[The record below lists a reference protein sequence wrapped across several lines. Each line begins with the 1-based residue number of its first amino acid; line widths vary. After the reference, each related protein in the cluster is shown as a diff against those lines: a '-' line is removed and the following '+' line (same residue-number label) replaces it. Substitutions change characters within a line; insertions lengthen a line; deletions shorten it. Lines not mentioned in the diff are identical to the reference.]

1 MSFNLSGWSIRK
13 PVPTIVLFII
23 LTVFGWMSFTQLGI
37 DASPNIDIPAVS
49 VRVTQPGAG
58 PAELE
63 SQVTKKVEDAIAGLG
78 NIDNITSTVNDGVSS
93 TVVNFV
99 LGTDSDRATNDVRN
113 AISQIRQNLPADINE
128 PVVQRLEF
136 AGGPIMTYAVVSDKR
151 SVEDLSY
158 LVDQDIS
165 RALLSVQGVA
175 QVRRVGGVDREIRV
189 DLDPGSLQA
198 LGITATQVND
208 QIRAFNINLPG
219 GRGEIGGSEQSI
231 RTLGSAA
238 NVEVLKSYEINLPNG
253 GSTTLASLGKVT
265 NGYAEARSAA
275 LFNGKPVVAFQILR
289 STGSTLV
296 TVEEG
301 VRKEVEKLEKTL
313 PNDIDLPLIFTRA
326 TTIRDSYKSTIDDLI
341 SASVLAVVVI
351 MLFLQNWRATL
362 ITALALPLSI
372 IPTFAVQ
379 KMLGYT
385 LNSMTLLALAL
396 AIGNLVD
403 DAVVEI
409 ENMDRH
415 IDMGKNPFQAALD
428 SSAEVGLAVIASSA
442 TIIAVFLPV
451 AFMGGVPGQFFQSF
465 GVTVAISTIF
475 STLVARTV
483 TPMLGAY
490 LLNKKIGNDEEE
502 IGDRKQKKVKNKF
515 TFSIFPFIRSKPPTK
530 TSQSSATK
538 TSNSSIKTSQPS
550 ATKTSNSSIKTNQ
563 PSATKFHPYRNLL
576 KWSLRHKLTTLALA
590 IAFFVASLMLI
601 PLIPK
606 GFVDSGDLGLSSVS
620 VELPPGST
628 LQDTTEVVQ
637 QAKSIIA
644 KNPTVNSILATIG
657 TNASGSGGVNQGTIS
672 IQLKPKEERP
682 KKDGK
687 TISQSDFEKELRPQ
701 FRQIPGARISFES
714 QGGRGG
720 RKDLSIVLKSENPD
734 LLIQTAND
742 LEKQMRSVPG
752 LVEVLS
758 SASLVKP
765 EILVIPDPARAA
777 DLGVTVQAIA
787 RTASL
792 ATIGD
797 NPSNLAKFNLP
808 DRQIPIRIQIDP
820 KSRNDID
827 TIKNL
832 QVPTK
837 NNTLVPLISVA
848 DIKFGS
854 GPSQINRFDRSRQV
868 SVEANLEGIALGQ
881 AVAAVKQLPAMNPL
895 PPGVVQQPAG
905 DAKIM
910 GDIFG
915 RFGSALSLAI
925 LCIYAILVLL
935 YNNFLYPI
943 AIMAALPLSLGGALI
958 GLMLAQ
964 KALGLYALIGIVLL
978 MGIVTKNSI
987 LLVDYALINLEEG
1000 KSQYQA
1006 LINAG
1011 VSRLRPIL
1019 MTSLAT
1025 IAGTLPLALG
1035 VGAGAEVRSPMG
1047 LAVMGGFTTS
1057 TLLTLV
1063 VVPVLFA
1070 YIDNFQNWI
1079 SKLFGVKKKTHQI
1092 EEFEIVE
1099 HIEELDSAI
1108 AKIAPNGKASSNGK
1122 KK

>member
-1 MSFNLSGWSIRK
+1 MSFNISEWSIRK

-37 DASPNIDIPAVS
+37 DASPNIDVPAVS
-49 VRVTQPGAG
+49 VTVTQPGAG
-58 PAELE
+58 PVELE
-63 SQVTKKVEDAIAGLG
+63 TQVTKKVEDAIAGLG
-78 NIDNITSTVNDGVSS
+78 NIDNISSTVNDGVSS

-113 AISQIRQNLPADINE
+113 AISQIRQNLPADVNE
-128 PVVQRLEF
+128 PVVRRLEF
-136 AGGPIMTYAVVSDKR
+136 AGGAIMTYAVVSDKL

-158 LVDQDIS
+158 LVDQNIS

-175 QVRRVGGVDREIRV
+175 QVRRIGGVDREIRV
-189 DLDPGSLQA
+189 DLDPSSLQA

-238 NVEVLKSYEINLPNG
+238 NVEVLKSYEITLPNG
-253 GSTTLASLGKVT
+253 GSTTLSSLGEVV
-265 NGYAEARSAA
+265 NGYGEARSAA

-301 VRKEVEKLEKTL
+301 VRKAVEKLPQTL
-313 PNDIDLPLIFTRA
+313 PPDVKLELIFTRA
-326 TTIRDSYKSTIDDLI
+326 NTIRESYKGTIDDLI
-341 SASVLAVVVI
+341 SASVLAVIVI
-351 MLFLQNWRATL
+351 MLFLRNWRATL
-362 ITALALPLSI
+362 ITAFALPLSI

-415 IDMGKNPFQAALD
+415 MDMGKSPFKAALD
-428 SSAEVGLAVIASSA
+428 SSAEVGLAVLASAA

-451 AFMGGVPGQFFQSF
+451 AFMGGVPGQFFQPF

-483 TPMLGAY
+483 TPMMGAY
-490 LLNKKIGNDEEE
+490 LLKGKIGNREKG
-502 IGDRKQKKVKNKF
+502 IGKKKEGKVKNKF
-515 TFSIFPFIRSKPPTK
+515 SFSIFPFTRSKSPR
-530 TSQSSATK
+530 Q
-538 TSNSSIKTSQPS
+538 TSQPS
-550 ATKTSNSSIKTNQ
+550 AAK
-563 PSATKFHPYRNLL
+563 SAVKSHPYRSLL
-576 KWSLRHKLTTLALA
+576 QWSLRHKLTTIALA
-590 IAFFVASLMLI
+590 IAFFIGSLMLL

-606 GFVDSGDLGLSSVS
+606 GFVDSGDLGLSTVS
-620 VELPPGST
+620 LELPPGST
-628 LQDTTEVVQ
+628 LKDTIEVAK
-637 QAKSIIA
+637 QAQKIIE
-644 KNPTVNSILATIG
+644 KNPTVNSVLTTVG
-657 TNASGSGGVNQGTIS
+657 ASSSGGVNQGSIS

-682 KKDGK
+682 QKDGK
-687 TISQSDFEKELRPQ
+687 TISQVDFEKELRPE
-701 FRQIPGARISFES
+701 FRQIPGARISFDS

-734 LLIQTAND
+734 ALIQAAND
-742 LEKQMRSVPG
+742 LEKQMRSIPG
-752 LVEVLS
+752 LVEVVS
-758 SASLVKP
+758 TASLVKP

-808 DRQIPIRIQIDP
+808 DRQIPIRVQIDP
-820 KSRNDID
+820 KARNDID

-854 GPSQINRFDRSRQV
+854 GPAQIDRFDRSRKV
-868 SVEANLEGIALGQ
+868 SVDANLEGIVLGQ

-915 RFGSALSLAI
+915 RFGSALSFAVM
-925 LCIYAILVLL
+925 CIYAILVLL

-943 AIMAALPLSLGGALI
+943 AIMAALPLSLGGALL
-958 GLMLAQ
+958 GLMIAQ
-964 KALGLYALIGIVLL
+964 KSLGLYALIGIVLL

-1000 KSQYQA
+1000 KSQHQA
-1006 LINAG
+1006 VINAG
-1011 VSRLRPIL
+1011 ISRLRPIL

-1035 VGAGAEVRSPMG
+1035 VGAGAEVKSPMG

-1063 VVPVLFA
+1063 VVPVLFC
-1070 YIDNFQNWI
+1070 YVDNLQNWLGRLFGGKKKTKTIDNFEM
-1079 SKLFGVKKKTHQI
+1079 I
-1092 EEFEIVE
+1092 EDID
-1099 HIEELDSAI
+1099 ELEDAM
-1108 AKIAPNGKASSNGK
+1108 AQGNGKEK
-1122 KK
+1122 